1 MNSTIIAKPKTLIYE
16 ADDSQYKVIK
26 AKTKSDEEIILV
38 GFFPSLTFDLFYKF
52 EGENTLNAKYGM
64 QFKVSTYR
72 REDINDKEGIIG
84 YLSSG
89 IIKGIGKKSAEKI
102 FELLGVD
109 AINKI
114 LENKDC
120 LKEIKGFS
128 FEKINTVY
136 ESLLMNKK
144 IEEAYIELYSY
155 GLTPNMVSK
164 LYLSY
169 GDNTINIIKENPYR
183 LIYEVQ
189 GFGFSKADNLALSFG
204 FSRHSKKRIEEGLI
218 YTLFEVCNQK
228 GFTFLNENQLINSAI
243 QILNKGALEVDYINT
258 TEILE
263 SISVILKDN
272 KFIKEDN
279 RYYPLSLYES
289 EVGFASDILR
299 IKKYDKN
306 QKYSTESIIE
316 NLKNIEY
323 TYKISYTEMQKKAI
337 INAVNNNI
345 SIICGGPGTGKTTII
360 KGIINLL
367 ATLEG
372 KNIFDDSF
380 RRSVL
385 LCAPTGRAALRL
397 GKECNLEAST
407 IHRALGYN
415 YAYEFEYN
423 ESNKLNNKIIVI
435 DEFSMVDIELAHSL
449 FQAIKTEAKIIIVGD
464 SNQLPSVSPG
474 NVLYD
479 LIESN
484 VIPKIKLIDIMR
496 QDSDSSII
504 KLCNDVSNSLVNY
517 GLFNKK
523 NDLYFYPSD
532 SKEALEKILIFVQAF
547 LNKGGNILNDLQIL
561 VPMYAGPCGIN
572 NINKAIQEKFN
583 TETIQI
589 VKGNRVFKLN
599 DKVLQLKNDPE
610 RGIMN
615 GDIGIVKEIVFSDDS
630 DYLMILFDNVLVK
643 YAKED
648 LDDLTLAYAISVH
661 KSQGSEYKN
670 VIMPILSDYYIML
683 KKKLIYTAFSRAKEK
698 LILIGDYKLLIQS
711 IKRID
716 DERQTTLYNRLLNKE
731 NVTKKV
737 IYINDPL
744 IPFDTLGEEGMEGIT
759 PYSFMIKE

>member
-218 YTLFEVCNQK
+218 YTLYEVCNQK

-243 QILNKGALEVDYINT
+243 QILNKGALEVDYINI

-289 EVGFASDILR
+289 EVGFANDILR

-306 QKYSTESIIE
+306 KKYSTESIIE

-367 ATLEG
+367 AALEG
-372 KNIFDDSF
+372 KNIFDDGF

-407 IHRALGYN
+407 IHRALG
-415 YAYEFEYN
+415 
-423 ESNKLNNKIIVI
+423 
-435 DEFSMVDIELAHSL
+435 
-449 FQAIKTEAKIIIVGD
+449 
-464 SNQLPSVSPG
+464 
-474 NVLYD
+474 
-479 LIESN
+479 
-484 VIPKIKLIDIMR
+484 
-496 QDSDSSII
+496 
-504 KLCNDVSNSLVNY
+504 
-517 GLFNKK
+517 
-523 NDLYFYPSD
+523 
-532 SKEALEKILIFVQAF
+532 
-547 LNKGGNILNDLQIL
+547 
-561 VPMYAGPCGIN
+561 
-572 NINKAIQEKFN
+572 
-583 TETIQI
+583 
-589 VKGNRVFKLN
+589 
-599 DKVLQLKNDPE
+599 
-610 RGIMN
+610 
-615 GDIGIVKEIVFSDDS
+615 
-630 DYLMILFDNVLVK
+630 
-643 YAKED
+643 
-648 LDDLTLAYAISVH
+648 
-661 KSQGSEYKN
+661 
-670 VIMPILSDYYIML
+670 
-683 KKKLIYTAFSRAKEK
+683 
-698 LILIGDYKLLIQS
+698 
-711 IKRID
+711 
-716 DERQTTLYNRLLNKE
+716 
-731 NVTKKV
+731 
-737 IYINDPL
+737 
-744 IPFDTLGEEGMEGIT
+744 
-759 PYSFMIKE
+759 